1 VRSIVL
7 GKGDSPRWHRLV
19 EKLGIADCCTLAG
32 PTDRANAFRHA
43 ADVLVHPTY
52 YDPCSRSV
60 LEGMMAGLPCV
71 TTRWDGA
78 AELIDN
84 GLNGF
89 VLDDPD
95 DVETLANRVS
105 DLRNAELRSKIGG
118 EAVKVTMRASM
129 ARNAREMTKLYEFI
143 ASQKR
148 IAISCR

>member
-1 VRSIVL
+1 
-7 GKGDSPRWHRLV
+7 
-19 EKLGIADCCTLAG
+19 
-32 PTDRANAFRHA
+32 
-43 ADVLVHPTY
+43 
-52 YDPCSRSV
+52 
-60 LEGMMAGLPCV
+60 MMAGLPCV